1 MTFRDGYR
9 SVVNPLARC
18 WGRLVMAW
26 HLRWFIRAWAGLADL
41 DQEALIRG
49 ELRLRK

>member
-1 MTFRDGYR
+1 
-9 SVVNPLARC
+9 VNLLARC

-26 HLRWFIRAWAGLADL
+26 HLRWFIQARDALADL

-49 ELRLRK
+49 ELKLRK